1 MGIQLLTGPQVETN
15 SLQKQ
20 VDQESFNI
28 QELTFSKLVEQN
40 KTLGK
45 MGLGE
50 QAEML
55 PTLAVGWRASV
66 IER

>member
-50 QAEML
+50 LHSTCTFMVL
-55 PTLAVGWRASV
+55 SGRTFV
-66 IER
+66 I